1 MRRASRRGYAM
12 ILVVL
17 FLVLFLAILG
27 VASCEVAALLRTV
40 SLQTVHSDRDQGS
53 LQAAALAV
61 ALLET
66 GLPPTSPYVCVATI
80 DTPTGPQ
87 AMRVT
92 WTLEAGTTWSIN
104 TAPAAPSEVLPP
116 MPSTLATPPP

>member
-1 MRRASRRGYAM
+1 MKPATRRGYAM

-27 VASCEVAALLRTV
+27 VAGCEVAALLRTV

-66 GLPPTSPYVCVATI
+66 GLPPTSPYACVTTI

-87 AMRVT
+87 PMRVT
-92 WTLEAGTTWSIN
+92 WTLEAGTTWSIA
-104 TAPAAPSEVLPP
+104 TAPAAPGEVLTP